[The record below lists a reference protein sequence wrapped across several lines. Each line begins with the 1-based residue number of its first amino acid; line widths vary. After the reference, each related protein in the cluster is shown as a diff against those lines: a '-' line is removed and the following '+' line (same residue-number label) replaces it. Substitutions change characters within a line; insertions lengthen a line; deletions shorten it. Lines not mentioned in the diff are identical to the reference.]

1 MKRGFA
7 RQARRRPTKE
17 RATMLQPRPDFW
29 PAGLPRH
36 LTVPQTNL
44 FDNLAVS
51 ARRYPDKPLAIFY
64 DTPLAY
70 AVFLDQV
77 ERLAGY
83 LQAVCGVAHGDRVLL
98 YLQNSPQFMVAYYA
112 ILRAN
117 AVVVPV
123 NPMNLTGELRHYV
136 SDTGAATII
145 TAQDLYA
152 QVQPLVGAAGLSL
165 VIVAA
170 YADYL
175 TVPTDLAV
183 PEVVAAPRIALAGA
197 GVALWSDALAAAHRP
212 GPVTAGPHD
221 LCAMPYTS
229 GTTGHPKGCM
239 HTHASVMYNALAGVQ
254 WFGAQQDTVALSVL
268 PLFHVTGMQGGMNGP
283 IFSGATIVL
292 MARWDRD
299 TAAELIRRHR
309 VSAVQLITAMVVDLL
324 SSPCIDAYDLSNLAR
339 ISGGGAAMPD
349 AIAAKLQAMLGIP
362 YVEGYGMSETIA
374 PTHINPV
381 HHPKRQCLGI
391 PIQDVDARVVDPETL
406 AACPPGEVG
415 EIVVHGPQV
424 MRGYWNNP
432 QATEDAFITIEGKRF
447 LRTGDLA
454 RVDADGYFFMVDRLK
469 RMINASGYKVWP
481 AEVEALLYRHP
492 AIREVC
498 VVASFDA
505 RRGETVKAVVA
516 LKEGCTDSAQA
527 IIDWAHANMAAYK
540 CPRIVEFCM
549 ALPKSATGKV
559 QWRALEGRAPKGA

>member
-1 MKRGFA
+1 MPMSDLA
-7 RQARRRPTKE
+7 A
-17 RATMLQPRPDFW
+17 W
-29 PAGLPRH
+29 PQGLPHH

-51 ARRYPDKPLAIFY
+51 ARRYPDKPLAVFY
-64 DTPLAY
+64 DSPITY
-70 AVFLDQV
+70 AAFFDQA
-77 ERLAGY
+77 ERLAGW
-83 LQAVCGVAHGDRVLL
+83 LQAHCGVQHGDRVLL
-98 YLQNSPQFMVAYYA
+98 YMQNSPQFMLAYYA

-123 NPMNLTGELRHYV
+123 NPMNLTEELRHYV
-136 SDTGAATII
+136 TDTGATTIV

-152 QVQPLVGAAGLSL
+152 QVQPLVDGGLRHVL
-165 VIVAA
+165 VAA
-170 YADYL
+170 YSDYL
-175 TVPTDLAV
+175 TVPTDLPV
-183 PEVVAAPRIALAGA
+183 PALVAAPRADVAGA
-197 GVALWSDALAAAHRP
+197 GVVLWPAAMAAAHRP
-212 GPVTAGPHD
+212 GPLTAGPDD

-239 HTHASVMYNALAGVQ
+239 HTHTSVMYNALAGVQ

-309 VSAVQLITAMVVDLL
+309 VSAVQLITTMVVDLL
-324 SSPCIDAYDLSNLAR
+324 SSPRIDDYDLASLTR

-349 AIAAKLQAMLGIP
+349 AIAQKLQAVLGIP

-381 HHPKRQCLGI
+381 QHPKRQCLGI
-391 PIQDVDARVVDPETL
+391 PIQDVDARVVDPESL
-406 AACPPGEVG
+406 AELAPGQVG

-432 QATEDAFITIEGKRF
+432 EATKNAFIVIDGKRF

-454 RVDADGYFFMVDRLK
+454 RVDDDGYFFMVDRLK

-481 AEVEALLYRHP
+481 AEVEALMYRHP

-498 VVASFDA
+498 VVACVDA

-516 LKEGCTDSAQA
+516 LKEGMAHSAEE

-540 CPRIVEFCM
+540 CPRIVEFCA

-559 QWRALEGRAPKGA
+559 QWRALEERAPSGAV